1 MTFKKFLI
9 QLIILIAFILIVFM
23 AVLFWLKMYTNHG
36 QELTLPDYI
45 GSQIEESQEDAA
57 DKSFSLIVNDS
68 IHIVDKPGGEII
80 EQNPKGGAKV
90 KENRKIYVTITK
102 DVADKKDLSSLPQL
116 YGRNYSRKQ
125 KELSYMY
132 IYTKIRDYQYDSGEP
147 DHILG
152 VWYKGQQVIDA
163 RGKRKN
169 VEIVVG
175 DTLEFT
181 LSKRAG
187 AELNIPDLMCRSVAE
202 AKMVL
207 EVSELVLGDVKT
219 DGDITDF
226 DNAKIVYQ
234 HPSPKDGF
242 TITMGEAI
250 HVTVTQSGINC
261 DN

>member
-1 MTFKKFLI
+1 LTFKKFLI
-9 QLIILIAFILIVFM
+9 QLAILVAFVAIILM
-23 AVLFWLKMYTNHG
+23 AVLCWLRIYTNHG

-45 GSQIEESQEDAA
+45 GKQIDSSQKDAEK
-57 DKSFSLIVNDS
+57 KSFSLIVNDS

-102 DVADKKDLSSLPQL
+102 GVADRKSLSSLPSL

-125 KELSYMY
+125 KELSHMY
-132 IYTKIRDYQYDSGEP
+132 IYTKIKDYQYDSGEP
-147 DHILG
+147 DHILD
-152 VWYKGQQVIDA
+152 VWYNGERVIDA
-163 RGKRKN
+163 RGKKKN

-207 EVSELVLGDVKT
+207 EVSELLLGDIKT
-219 DGDITDF
+219 EGDISDF
-226 DNAKIVYQ
+226 ENAKIVYQ
-234 HPSPKDGF
+234 HPSSKDGF

-250 HVTVTQSGINC
+250 HITVTQNGANC